1 MLEPRSEGTGVCLAT
16 ATTEAFVPGTFV
28 LVASFLEHHPRF
40 GGDVVVF
47 NDGLS
52 PGAQTALKS
61 LGQVRLEPVS
71 PVLRRRSAKLIAS
84 VPQLFLP
91 VSRLPRLFSLEAFR
105 LKRYRKVLFCDSDL
119 LFQGPVDEVF
129 DRSELLLCC
138 PDHASLH
145 GQGRDARTFAPTPVD
160 APDAILDTFNAG
172 FMLIDRCLADGAC
185 YSGLLDMIVPGTWDG
200 VHMGEPT
207 TDQLLLNR
215 YFAGRQ
221 TLLTPTYNYLMSS
234 AADIYAIHDLEP
246 TSAKAL
252 HFNIGTKPWMVA
264 AMLAGVGDPRQM
276 PDALLRHWYDA
287 WMRSLGRTP
296 GAAPSTRPIALGR
309 GPQSKSGRQAV
320 QRPPRV
326 QTEGHA
332 QDRRDVCLA
341 TAMTDEFLPG
351 TFVLLA
357 SFLKHH
363 PGFKGDIVVFND
375 GLSASARSALG
386 VFGQVRTEPIS
397 PALRERLAKLAAA
410 VPQMLSPLNQLP
422 RLWSLEAFRLE
433 GYRKVL
439 FCDSDLLFQGA
450 VDSLFDRTEPLLCCP
465 DRASLHGQGRDARTT
480 VPTSADAPDAMLDT
494 FNAGFMLIDRQLTDG
509 GCYSDLLG
517 MIAPKAW
524 EGARSRLTDQL
535 LLNRYFAGR
544 KSLLPPTYNCL
555 VRSLGIARD
564 AHGLG
569 PKSAKVLHFVGPDK
583 PWRIEEVLA
592 HAAERSAATGHPEAE
607 AYGRW
612 YAAWVDGMVATDV
625 RSAVRRAVPAGHRLQ
640 RHADRMASTPA
651 KTPG

>member
-52 PGAQTALKS
+52 PGARTALKS

-91 VSRLPRLFSLEAFR
+91 VSRQPRLFSLEAFR

-129 DRSELLLCC
+129 DRPEL
-138 PDHASLH
+138 
-145 GQGRDARTFAPTPVD
+145 
-160 APDAILDTFNAG
+160 
-172 FMLIDRCLADGAC
+172 
-185 YSGLLDMIVPGTWDG
+185 
-200 VHMGEPT
+200 
-207 TDQLLLNR
+207 
-215 YFAGRQ
+215 
-221 TLLTPTYNYLMSS
+221 
-234 AADIYAIHDLEP
+234 
-246 TSAKAL
+246 
-252 HFNIGTKPWMVA
+252 
-264 AMLAGVGDPRQM
+264 
-276 PDALLRHWYDA
+276 
-287 WMRSLGRTP
+287 
-296 GAAPSTRPIALGR
+296 
-309 GPQSKSGRQAV
+309 
-320 QRPPRV
+320 
-326 QTEGHA
+326 
-332 QDRRDVCLA
+332 
-341 TAMTDEFLPG
+341 
-351 TFVLLA
+351 
-357 SFLKHH
+357 
-363 PGFKGDIVVFND
+363 
-375 GLSASARSALG
+375 
-386 VFGQVRTEPIS
+386 
-397 PALRERLAKLAAA
+397 
-410 VPQMLSPLNQLP
+410 
-422 RLWSLEAFRLE
+422 
-433 GYRKVL
+433 
-439 FCDSDLLFQGA
+439 
-450 VDSLFDRTEPLLCCP
+450 LLCCP
-465 DRASLHGQGRDARTT
+465 DRASLHGQGRDARTA

-524 EGARSRLTDQL
+524 EGVRSRLTDQL

-583 PWRIEEVLA
+583 AVANRGGPGPCRG
-592 HAAERSAATGHPEAE
+592 AASRHWAPRSRGVWPLVRGL
-607 AYGRW
+607 GRW
-612 YAAWVDGMVATDV
+612 HGGD
-625 RSAVRRAVPAGHRLQ
+625 RRAQRSQTGGSRRPPASAPCGPHGIDTREDAGLVPALAQAQPRT
-640 RHADRMASTPA
+640 APSN
-651 KTPG
+651 KSPG